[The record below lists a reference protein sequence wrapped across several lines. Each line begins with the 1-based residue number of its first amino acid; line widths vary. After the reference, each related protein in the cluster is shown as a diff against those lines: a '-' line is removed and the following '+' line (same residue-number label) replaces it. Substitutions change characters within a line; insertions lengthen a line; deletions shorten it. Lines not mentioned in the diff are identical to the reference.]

1 MCSFRRRRDRSA
13 FTLIELLVVIA
24 IIAILIGLLLPAVQ
38 KVREAANR
46 TKCQNNLHQMVI
58 AMHNYEAANGVW
70 PPAYRNADTP
80 QNGQIRPGWGWGS
93 IILPYMEQAPLHQAL
108 NVDYSVFG
116 NGANPVPPT
125 PLTQTVLKNYRCP
138 SDIAPD
144 NNPFRNN
151 HGTSNYRA
159 VRGTYGNPNQPSPSP
174 PYAFITNEDLGGVL
188 YQNSKTRMAD
198 ISDGTSSTLAVG
210 ECIFDE
216 PSNKWAALWSGMIGI
231 YQGGIMISCVMWH
244 IDERTDNVTIN
255 GAAPQAFGSRH
266 TGGAYFAF
274 CDGSVRFFKEQSTSV
289 MLLLRFLAKRND
301 GAPVNPDF

>member
-1 MCSFRRRRDRSA
+1 MRRSRTRSG

-24 IIAILIGLLLPAVQ
+24 IIAVLIGLLLPAVQ

-58 AMHNYEAANGVW
+58 GMHNYEVANGVW

-93 IILPYMEQAPLHQAL
+93 FILPYIEQAPLYTTL
-108 NVDYSVFG
+108 NVDFSVFG

-125 PLTQTVLKNYRCP
+125 TLTQTVVSIYRCP
-138 SDIAPD
+138 SDPAP
-144 NNPFRNN
+144 NINSFRND
-151 HGTSNYRA
+151 HGMSNYRA
-159 VRGTYGNPNQPSPSP
+159 VRGTYGNPGAPSPLP
-174 PYAFITNEDLGGVL
+174 PYPFITNEDLGGVL
-188 YQNSKTRMAD
+188 DQNSKIRMAD
-198 ISDGTSSTLAVG
+198 ISDGTSNQLAIG

-216 PSNKWAALWSGMIGI
+216 PSQKWAALWSGMIGT

-244 IDERTDNVTIN
+244 IDERQDNVTIN

-266 TGGAYFAF
+266 AGGAYFAF
-274 CDGSVRFFKEQSTSV
+274 CDGSVRFFREQSTGV
-289 MLLLRFLAKRND
+289 MQVLRFLAKRND
-301 GAPVNPDF
+301 GAVASPDF